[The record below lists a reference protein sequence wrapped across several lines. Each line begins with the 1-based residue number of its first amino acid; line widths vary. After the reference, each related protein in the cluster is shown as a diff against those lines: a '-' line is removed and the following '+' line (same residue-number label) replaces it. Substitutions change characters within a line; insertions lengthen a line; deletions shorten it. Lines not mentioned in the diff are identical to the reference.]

1 MINLERV
8 AAMAGTIVERL
19 RERRMRVWD
28 EAKGLADVA
37 ADENRAFSAEEQG
50 KWDSLNEEIDAL
62 DTRMKSALDT
72 EKRAKETDDLF
83 DAIRGPVK
91 HANTPEDK
99 RSEDRATEL
108 RKFLLGQSGRTY
120 DVKPDK
126 PVDFR
131 ALGKVVAGA
140 VTTAAAVTVPTSFYN
155 RLVAHLIEVSAVMQA
170 GATVLSTSSGEV
182 IQVPKTT
189 AHGSA
194 ALVAEGGTIGAG
206 DPAFGQVSLGA
217 FKYGTL
223 IQISREL
230 IEDTGV
236 DLEGYLSM
244 QAGRAIGNL
253 FGSHVITGAGTT
265 QPRGITLD
273 STLGATGPSVANGAA
288 VIGAPVGDSLIDLF
302 YSVIAPYRASSATK
316 WIIKDSTV
324 ASLRKLKD
332 NSGGAG
338 IGNYLWQPGLTA
350 GSPDTILGKQV
361 LTDPGV
367 AAVATGAKSII
378 FGDISQYFIRIAGG
392 IRFERSDDF
401 AFNTDMVTFRCL
413 FRADGALVDL
423 TGAIKHFAG
432 GTA

>member
-1 MINLERV
+1 
-8 AAMAGTIVERL
+8 MAGTIVERL

-62 DTRMKSALDT
+62 DTRMTSALET
-72 EKRAKETDDLF
+72 EKRAKDTDELF
-83 DAIRGPVK
+83 DSIRGPVK
-91 HANTPEDK
+91 NAKTPESK
-99 RSEDRATEL
+99 QAEDRSTEL

-131 ALGKVVAGA
+131 VLGKVVAGNI
-140 VTTAAAVTVPTSFYN
+140 TTAAAVTVPTSFYD

-194 ALVAEGGTIGAG
+194 ALVAEGAAIGAG
-206 DPAFGQVSLGA
+206 DPAFGQISLGA

-253 FGSHVITGAGTT
+253 FGSHVITGTGTT

-273 STLGATGPSVANGAA
+273 STLGVTSATTVAGVPNG
-288 VIGAPVGDSLIDLF
+288 DNLIDLF

-316 WIIKDSTV
+316 WIVKDSTV
-324 ASLRKLKD
+324 AALRKIKD

-350 GSPDTILGKQV
+350 GAPDTILGKQV

-367 AAVATGAKSII
+367 AATGLNAKSII

-423 TGAIKHFAG
+423 TGAVKHFVGAA
-432 GTA
+432 T